1 MESASNPLKPVTRG
15 IGVYD
20 GGEAVTDVK
29 TVGFESASGSLDE
42 GKHRVT
48 LTWKDG
54 IYLKKKPYRLVL
66 TEAETGVEHQSVG
79 VVIDR
84 RSLMTSEGP
93 TMEVLTTSSIGTS

>member
-1 MESASNPLKPVTRG
+1 MESASDRLKPVTRG

-54 IYLKKKPYRLVL
+54 IYLKKKPYRSRD
-66 TEAETGVEHQSVG
+66 G
-79 VVIDR
+79 R
-84 RSLMTSEGP
+84 RAPKCGSRNRQAFTDDF
-93 TMEVLTTSSIGTS
+93 

>member
-29 TVGFESASGSLDE
+29 TVRFESASGSLDE

-48 LTWKDG
+48 FTWKDADWS
-54 IYLKKKPYRLVL
+54 LPKPRR
-66 TEAETGVEHQSVG
+66 GVEHQSVG
-79 VVIDR
+79 VAIDR
-84 RSLMTSEGP
+84 RSLMT
-93 TMEVLTTSSIGTS
+93 TEVRRSKS

>member
-29 TVGFESASGSLDE
+29 TVSFESASGSLDK

-48 LTWKDG
+48 LTWKDADWSTKANVFVRN
-54 IYLKKKPYRLVL
+54 Y
-66 TEAETGVEHQSVG
+66 
-79 VVIDR
+79 
-84 RSLMTSEGP
+84 
-93 TMEVLTTSSIGTS
+93 TTRQDAS